1 MTGSIPKSSI
11 LAVAN
16 HQLSLCCFMAAAAA
30 ATAAGW
36 FDYNIS
42 SMYAIMWRGGRYVV
56 GRRRMYTHT
65 YFSYLVP
72 RYVEG
77 GSSTTNKLLLHH
89 SENVVF
95 GHIIYMYIFQLFQQS
110 LLNIY
115 SYILDTKNSI

>member
-42 SMYAIMWRGGRYVV
+42 SMYAIVWRGGSSRKEKNV
-56 GRRRMYTHT
+56 YT
-65 YFSYLVP
+65 YKLQLL
-72 RYVEG
+72 
-77 GSSTTNKLLLHH
+77 ST
-89 SENVVF
+89 
-95 GHIIYMYIFQLFQQS
+95 
-110 LLNIY
+110 
-115 SYILDTKNSI
+115 